1 MTTIG
6 SLFSGI
12 GAMSLAAETHYG
24 GRVIFDV
31 ERDPYCRRVLARH
44 RPGVPCFDD
53 VTTCGAHNLPRPD
66 VLIGGPPC
74 VDLSTA
80 GKQAGLHAERSG
92 LFFDLVRIAGE
103 LRPDLVI
110 VENVPALLSVWR
122 GTVERAFAAI
132 GYGVT
137 WARVAAAHAGAPHL
151 RRRVFV
157 LATRGGAHRGVCDA
171 GAVPRVV
178 AHWPSPTA
186 DLSRS
191 GSGARP
197 SEMRR
202 RSPNLEAH
210 TLSADLWPSPTAS
223 YMDPADM
230 GKWWARRAQN
240 RDKHGNNGQR
250 LVLGVAA
257 RWPTATTGDAYG
269 SGSRCLDSRAHAD
282 VSLTDAMRPD
292 RAKYEDRAAAVAA
305 AAAERWATPIAGD
318 EKNRSDYTQNAIKR
332 RIAIG
337 KQVSLDMSVTGRL
350 NPDWV
355 EALQGLDRGYT
366 RPDGDLI
373 PWAGW
378 PAPMVRG
385 MYGDS
390 PQYGHEA
397 PRTTTTTEHRSQR
410 LRAIGNANPPQ
421 QYRAAFAL
429 LDAGPRQA
437 SIFDLMGA
445 R

>member
-6 SLFSGI
+6 SLFSGV
-12 GAMSLAAETHYG
+12 GAMTLAAETHYG

-53 VTTCGAHNLPRPD
+53 VAACGAHNLPRPD
-66 VLIGGPPC
+66 VLLGGPPC

-103 LRPDLVI
+103 LQPDLVL

-210 TLSADLWPSPTAS
+210 TLSAERWTSPLNRDYKDKSHDPRLSIDTLPREVYAGAGTARNRSRDQIDPPTA
-223 YMDPADM
+223 P
-230 GKWWARRAQN
+230 
-240 RDKHGNNGQR
+240 
-250 LVLGVAA
+250 
-257 RWPTATTGDAYG
+257 P
-269 SGSRCLDSRAHAD
+269 
-282 VSLTDAMRPD
+282 
-292 RAKYEDRAAAVAA
+292 
-305 AAAERWATPIAGD
+305 
-318 EKNRSDYTQNAIKR
+318 RSP
-332 RIAIG
+332 
-337 KQVSLDMSVTGRL
+337 LRL

-390 PQYGHEA
+390 PQYDHEA

-410 LRAIGNANPPQ
+410 LRALGNANPPQ
-421 QYRAAFAL
+421 QYRAAFEL
-429 LDAGPRQA
+429 LDNGPRQR
-437 SIFDLMGA
+437 SIFDLA
-445 R
+445 RTA

>member
-1 MTTIG
+1 MTTTIG

-12 GAMSLAAETHYG
+12 GAMTLAAETHYG

-53 VTTCGAHNLPRPD
+53 VAACGAHNLPRPD
-66 VLIGGPPC
+66 VLLGGPPC

-103 LRPDLVI
+103 LQPDLVL

-178 AHWPSPTA
+178 AHRPSPTA

-210 TLSADLWPSPTAS
+210 TL
-223 YMDPADM
+223 
-230 GKWWARRAQN
+230 
-240 RDKHGNNGQR
+240 
-250 LVLGVAA
+250 
-257 RWPTATTGDAYG
+257 WPTATTGDAYG
-269 SGSRCLDSRAHAD
+269 SGSRCLDSRAHAG

-305 AAAERWATPIAGD
+305 AAAERWTSPISRDYKDKSHDPRLSIDTLPREVYAAAGTAR
-318 EKNRSDYTQNAIKR
+318 NRSRDQIDPPTAPPR
-332 RIAIG
+332 
-337 KQVSLDMSVTGRL
+337 SPLRL

-390 PQYGHEA
+390 PQYEHEA

-410 LRAIGNANPPQ
+410 LRALGNANPPQ